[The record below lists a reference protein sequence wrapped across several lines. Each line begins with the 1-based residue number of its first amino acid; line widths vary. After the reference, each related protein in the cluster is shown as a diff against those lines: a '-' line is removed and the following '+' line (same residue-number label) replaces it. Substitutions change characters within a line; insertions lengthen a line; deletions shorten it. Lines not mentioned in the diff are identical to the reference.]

1 MKSKGMHKDEH
12 KHNRNK
18 CDATGKIENTRTGKT
33 PPPMHRLDFWYLTI
47 LVKSSILDNLLKT
60 PVLVYIYLM
69 NTSKQMRD
77 LINSANSLTIYQKQS
92 PGGVP

>member
-47 LVKSSILDNLLKT
+47 LVKAPSW
-60 PVLVYIYLM
+60 
-69 NTSKQMRD
+69 
-77 LINSANSLTIYQKQS
+77 TIS
-92 PGGVP
+92 